1 MPANKLTLKKKTL
14 TQPLKGKKKA
24 VKKVLSKKTIKK
36 KPERVSRKKEAKVII
51 GKFTHYFPHVKAG
64 VLQLKAPL
72 KAGDTIRIKGHT
84 TDFTETVCSM
94 QINHLPIEEA
104 KRGQEI
110 GLSVSSRVRRGDI
123 AYKM

>member
-1 MPANKLTLKKKTL
+1 MPTKKLMLKKKTL
-14 TQPLKGKKKA
+14 TKPLKGKKKTL
-24 VKKVLSKKTIKK
+24 KKVLSRKTIKK

-64 VLQLKAPL
+64 VLKLKAPL

-84 TDFTETVCSM
+84 TDFTETVISM

-104 KRGQEI
+104 KKGQEI

-123 AYKM
+123 VYKI